1 MEDDKKGEDGEEQ
14 NPMGDLNISNTLNI
28 SFNDKIIIQY
38 KFISENI

>member
-14 NPMGDLNISNTLNI
+14 NPKVDLNISNILNT
-28 SFNDKIIIQY
+28 SFNNKIIIQY